1 MLAIENVDS
10 LGLGVIAL
18 SLTNSGITPM
28 NRISQIAAFI
38 IGGSLMTQIAAAA
51 PDASTDT
58 RIDPQIRSFL
68 GKINKD
74 SSPFWELPQPK
85 PQDTLTGLQSQ
96 TPVDMSGVTT
106 TERTINQDGHI
117 AKLYIMKPEHLSGTP
132 GVLLFIHG
140 GVWIVGNF
148 QNHQRLLRDLVV
160 GSGQIGV
167 FVEYSPLP
175 GSKFPTQL
183 EESYA
188 ALKWVAEHAREFG
201 ADGSRIA
208 VAGNS
213 VGGNMT
219 AALAL
224 MTKDRNGPKIRYQVL
239 LIPATDA
246 SVDTESYSEY
256 GTERFLGRA
265 FMKYG
270 WDLYAPDA
278 KMRDNPYVSP
288 LRASTEQLKD
298 LPPALVITAE
308 NDPLRDEGEA
318 YARKLKEAGV
328 NVDAVR
334 YNGTIHDFVLLNA
347 LRHVPSTEAAIEQV
361 NEGLRQHLK
370 PERN

>member
-1 MLAIENVDS
+1 
-10 LGLGVIAL
+10 
-18 SLTNSGITPM
+18 M
-28 NRISQIAAFI
+28 NRFPKLAAFT
-38 IGGSLMTQIAAAA
+38 IGASLMTQIAVAA
-51 PDASTDT
+51 PNAANDP

-68 GKINKD
+68 AEINKD

-85 PQDTLTGLQSQ
+85 PQEILTGLQSR
-96 TPVDMSGVTT
+96 TAVDMSGVAT
-106 TERTINQDGHI
+106 TEKTITQDGRSV
-117 AKLYIMKPEHLSGTP
+117 KLYIVKPEHMSGKP

-167 FVEYSPLP
+167 FVEYTPLP
-175 GSKFPTQL
+175 AAKFPTQL

-188 ALKWVAEHAREFG
+188 ALKWVSEHAGELG

-224 MTKDRNGPKIRYQVL
+224 MAKDRKGPKISYQVL

-246 SVDTESYSEY
+246 SVETASYREY
-256 GTERFLGRA
+256 GNGRFLARA

-278 KMRDNPYVSP
+278 KTRDNPYVSP
-288 LRASTEQLKD
+288 LRASIEELKD

-318 YARKLKEAGV
+318 YARRLKEAGV
-328 NVDAVR
+328 SVDAVR

-347 LRHVPSTEAAIEQV
+347 LRDVPSTEAAIEQV
-361 NEGLRQHLK
+361 NDGLRKHLE
-370 PERN
+370 PATN

>member
-1 MLAIENVDS
+1 
-10 LGLGVIAL
+10 
-18 SLTNSGITPM
+18 M
-28 NRISQIAAFI
+28 NRIRTFATLM
-38 IGGSLMTQIAAAA
+38 IGASLMIPTVAAAA
-51 PDASTDT
+51 DVNTDT

-68 GKINKD
+68 AKINKD

-85 PQDTLTGLQSQ
+85 PQDVLTGLQSQ
-96 TPVDMSGVTT
+96 TPVDMTGVTT
-106 TERTINQDGHI
+106 TEKTITQDGRSV
-117 AKLYIMKPEHLSGTP
+117 KLYIMKPEHVSGTP

-148 QNHQRLLRDLVV
+148 ENHQRLLRDIVV
-160 GSGQIGV
+160 GSAQIGV
-167 FVEYSPLP
+167 FVEYTPLP
-175 GSKFPTQL
+175 AAKFPTQL
-183 EESYA
+183 DECYA
-188 ALKWVAEHAREFG
+188 ALKWVSEHAGELG

-224 MTKDRNGPKIRYQVL
+224 MSKDRKGPKISYQVL

-246 SVDTESYSEY
+246 SVDTASYHEY
-256 GTERFLGRA
+256 GTGRFLARA

-270 WDLYAPDA
+270 WDRYAPDA
-278 KMRDNPYVSP
+278 KTRDNPYVSP
-288 LRASTEQLKD
+288 LRAAIDELKG

-318 YARKLKEAGV
+318 YARKLKDAGV
-328 NVDAVR
+328 SVNAVR

-347 LRHVPSTEAAIEQV
+347 LRHVPSTEAAIDQV
-361 NEGLRQHLK
+361 NQGMRRHL
-370 PERN
+370 EAATN

>member
-1 MLAIENVDS
+1 
-10 LGLGVIAL
+10 
-18 SLTNSGITPM
+18 
-28 NRISQIAAFI
+28 
-38 IGGSLMTQIAAAA
+38 MTYVAAAA
-51 PDASTDT
+51 PRPANDA

-68 GKINKD
+68 AEINND
-74 SSPFWELPQPK
+74 SSPFWQLPQPQ
-85 PQDTLTGLQSQ
+85 PQDILTGLQSQ

-106 TERTINQDGHI
+106 SERTISQDGRTVR
-117 AKLYIMKPEHLSGTP
+117 LYIMTPERVSGKP

-175 GSKFPTQL
+175 AAKFPTQL

-188 ALKWVAEHAREFG
+188 ALKWVAEHAGEFG
-201 ADGSRIA
+201 ADSSRIA

-219 AALAL
+219 AALTL
-224 MTKDRNGPKIRYQVL
+224 MAKDRNGPKISYQVL
-239 LIPATDA
+239 FVPATDA
-246 SVDTESYSEY
+246 SVDTASYHEFAT
-256 GTERFLGRA
+256 GRFLARA

-270 WDLYAPDA
+270 WDLYAPDE
-278 KMRDNPYVSP
+278 KTRNNPYVSP
-288 LRASTEQLKD
+288 LRASLDQLKG
-298 LPPALVITAE
+298 LPPTLVVTAE

-328 NVDAVR
+328 EVDAVR
-334 YNGTIHDFVLLNA
+334 YIGTIHDFMLLNA
-347 LRHVPSTEAAIEQV
+347 LHHEPSTEAAIKQA
-361 NEGLRQHLK
+361 NEGVRLHL
-370 PERN
+370 NVASN